1 MKLVMIG
8 FGVVGQGLA
17 EILRAKRDDLQTRHG
32 FAPTIVGVATRSR
45 GSLLRLDGL
54 DPDGLLAAMLSGGL
68 DAYPDAAGLE
78 RGLLPQDILTASGA
92 DVMVETSYTNLDT
105 AQPAL
110 DYCRAALNANM
121 HVVMAN
127 KGPVALAYDE
137 LAELA
142 ARHGKHLGFEATVMA
157 GTPSLRLAL
166 NALAGCEIR
175 EARGILNGT
184 TNYILTEMESG
195 MSYANALAQA
205 QALGYAEADPG
216 GDVDGWD
223 AAAKALIVARA
234 VFGVPL
240 SLSDLDVSGISA
252 ITPEDVAAA
261 RAAGERWK
269 LIAHV
274 TLEGGSVRA
283 QRIPISHP
291 LAGVSGPT
299 NAITYTTDLLGDVT
313 LVGPGAGRQQ
323 TGFGLLADLLDI
335 QRDHLSRKP

>member
-8 FGVVGQGLA
+8 FGVVGQGLV
-17 EILRAKRDDLQTRHG
+17 EILRDKRDDLQKQYG
-32 FAPTIVGVATRSR
+32 FTPHIVGVATRSR

-54 DPDGLLAAMLSGGL
+54 DPDALLTAMQAGGLAA
-68 DAYPDAAGLE
+68 YPEAPGLE
-78 RGLLPQDILTASGA
+78 RGLPPQDLMTASGA
-92 DVMVETSYTNLDT
+92 DVMVETSYTNLDN

-110 DYCRAALNANM
+110 DYCRAAFNADM

-137 LAELA
+137 LAALA
-142 ARHGKHLGFEATVMA
+142 AKRERRLLFEATVMA

-184 TNYILTEMESG
+184 TNYILTQMEGG
-195 MSYANALAQA
+195 MSYEDALAEA
-205 QALGYAEADPG
+205 KALGYAEADPR

-223 AAAKALIVARA
+223 AAAKALIVARS
-234 VFGVPL
+234 VFGAPL
-240 SLSDLDVSGISA
+240 RMSDLEVSGISA
-252 ITPEDVAAA
+252 ITLADVEAA
-261 RAAGERWK
+261 RANGERWK

-274 TLEGGSVRA
+274 TATGGSVRA
-283 QRIPISHP
+283 QRVPVAHP
-291 LAGVSGPT
+291 LAGVSGTT

-313 LVGPGAGRQQ
+313 LVGPGAGRHQ
-323 TGFGLLADLLDI
+323 TGFGLLADLLNI
-335 QRDHLSRKP
+335 HNPHLPGKL

>member
-1 MKLVMIG
+1 MKFVMIG

-17 EILRAKRDDLQTRHG
+17 EILSDKRADLKARYG
-32 FAPTIVGVATRSR
+32 FEPTIVGVATRSR

-54 DPDGLLAAMLSGGL
+54 DPDLLLAAMAASGL
-68 DAYPDAAGLE
+68 DAYPDVDGLE
-78 RGLLPQDILTASGA
+78 RGLSPQDMITASGA

-142 ARHGKHLGFEATVMA
+142 AHQGRLLRFEATVMA

-166 NALAGCEIR
+166 NALAGCDIR

-184 TNYILTEMESG
+184 TNYILTQMEGG
-195 MSYANALAQA
+195 MSYADALAQA
-205 QALGYAEADPG
+205 QGLGYAEADPR

-234 VFGVPL
+234 VFGAPL
-240 SLSDLDVSGISA
+240 HLSDLDVSGISE
-252 ITPEDVAAA
+252 ITVADIEAA

-274 TLEGGSVRA
+274 TSSGGSVRA

-323 TGFGLLADLLDI
+323 TGFGLLADLLEI
-335 QRDHLSRKP
+335 HTSGLFRKP